1 MWCLSKPV
9 IKKKSNSESEPTT
22 KIQQK
27 KNLYENKCMVCKK
40 NICVCCVYIRAQLIF
55 LCLCL
60 NCTIILKNTP
70 IKWQPCRIVSL
81 IPKQKAGNYDLPIYQ

>member
-27 KNLYENKCMVCKK
+27 KICMRTNVWCAKK
-40 NICVCCVYIRAQLIF
+40 NICVCCVYIKDTAYFFMSLSELYYNFKKHSNQMATLQ
-55 LCLCL
+55 
-60 NCTIILKNTP
+60 NCQFNT
-70 IKWQPCRIVSL
+70 KTKSRKL
-81 IPKQKAGNYDLPIYQ
+81 

>member
-9 IKKKSNSESEPTT
+9 IKKKSNSESKPTT

-40 NICVCCVYIRAQLIF
+40 NICVCCVYIKDTAYFFMSLSELYYNFKKHSNQMATLQ
-55 LCLCL
+55 
-60 NCTIILKNTP
+60 NCQFNT
-70 IKWQPCRIVSL
+70 KTKSRKL
-81 IPKQKAGNYDLPIYQ
+81 

>member
-27 KNLYENKCMVCKK
+27 KICMRTNVWCAKKIFVCV
-40 NICVCCVYIRAQLIF
+40 VCI
-55 LCLCL
+55 
-60 NCTIILKNTP
+60 
-70 IKWQPCRIVSL
+70 
-81 IPKQKAGNYDLPIYQ
+81 

>member
-27 KNLYENKCMVCKK
+27 KICMRTNVWCAKK
-40 NICVCCVYIRAQLIF
+40 YLCVLCVY
-55 LCLCL
+55 
-60 NCTIILKNTP
+60 KGH
-70 IKWQPCRIVSL
+70 SL
-81 IPKQKAGNYDLPIYQ
+81 FFYVFV

>member
-27 KNLYENKCMVCKK
+27 KNLYENKCTVCKK
-40 NICVCCVYIRAQLIF
+40 KYLCVLCVYKGHSLFFMSLSELYYNFKKHFNQMAILQ
-55 LCLCL
+55 
-60 NCTIILKNTP
+60 NCQFNT
-70 IKWQPCRIVSL
+70 KTKSRKL
-81 IPKQKAGNYDLPIYQ
+81 

>member
-27 KNLYENKCMVCKK
+27 KICMRTNVWCAKK
-40 NICVCCVYIRAQLIF
+40 IFVCCVYIKDTAYFFMSLSELYYNFKKHSNQMATLQ
-55 LCLCL
+55 
-60 NCTIILKNTP
+60 NCQFNT
-70 IKWQPCRIVSL
+70 KTKSRKL
-81 IPKQKAGNYDLPIYQ
+81 

>member
-1 MWCLSKPV
+1 MWCLSKLV

-40 NICVCCVYIRAQLIF
+40 NICVLCVY
-55 LCLCL
+55 
-60 NCTIILKNTP
+60 KGH
-70 IKWQPCRIVSL
+70 SL
-81 IPKQKAGNYDLPIYQ
+81 FFYVFV

>member
-27 KNLYENKCMVCKK
+27 KNLYENKCTVCKK
-40 NICVCCVYIRAQLIF
+40 NICVCCVYIKDTAYFFMSLSELYYNFKKHSNQMATLQ
-55 LCLCL
+55 
-60 NCTIILKNTP
+60 NCQFNT
-70 IKWQPCRIVSL
+70 KTKSRKL
-81 IPKQKAGNYDLPIYQ
+81 

>member
-1 MWCLSKPV
+1 KYFFLSCSSSFSITNTHTLFLISIIKSRRMWCLSKPV

-40 NICVCCVYIRAQLIF
+40 IFVCVVCI
-55 LCLCL
+55 
-60 NCTIILKNTP
+60 
-70 IKWQPCRIVSL
+70 
-81 IPKQKAGNYDLPIYQ
+81 